1 MHKLSSFSIL
11 LQIICQFFTTLHGKL
26 CHLKTAVHLCRRSI
40 VLIQDFVACC
50 FFVCNPFS
58 LLSEN
63 LIELKRKD
71 ENNMNKNKIISIIY
85 TVTMIIGILVC
96 CICDVAISGT
106 LTWSLITLSSILITW
121 IASFP
126 VVLLGKK
133 VFW

>member
-1 MHKLSSFSIL
+1 MIEMNNYEEK
-11 LQIICQFFTTLHGKL
+11 
-26 CHLKTAVHLCRRSI
+26 V
-40 VLIQDFVACC
+40 
-50 FFVCNPFS
+50 
-58 LLSEN
+58 SEN
-63 LIELKRKD
+63 LIELKRID

-85 TVTMIIGILVC
+85 TVSMIIGILEC

-106 LTWSLITLSSILITW
+106 LTRSLITLSSILITW

>member
-1 MHKLSSFSIL
+1 MNNYEEK
-11 LQIICQFFTTLHGKL
+11 
-26 CHLKTAVHLCRRSI
+26 V
-40 VLIQDFVACC
+40 
-50 FFVCNPFS
+50 
-58 LLSEN
+58 SEN

-71 ENNMNKNKIISIIY
+71 ENNMNKNKIISIII
-85 TVTMIIGILVC
+85 TMVIGILVC

>member
-1 MHKLSSFSIL
+1 MNNYEEK
-11 LQIICQFFTTLHGKL
+11 
-26 CHLKTAVHLCRRSI
+26 V
-40 VLIQDFVACC
+40 
-50 FFVCNPFS
+50 
-58 LLSEN
+58 SEN

-96 CICDVAISGT
+96 CIWDVAISGS

>member
-1 MHKLSSFSIL
+1 MNNYEEK
-11 LQIICQFFTTLHGKL
+11 
-26 CHLKTAVHLCRRSI
+26 V
-40 VLIQDFVACC
+40 
-50 FFVCNPFS
+50 
-58 LLSEN
+58 SEN

-106 LTWSLITLSSILITW
+106 LTWSLITHSSILITW